1 MVIQWYQ
8 TMHIAQTHSLC
19 PECDA
24 RIDADPKHGELVCP
38 ECGTVV
44 EDQAVDHGPEW
55 NAYTASEHEARARVG
70 RPTTATLHDRGLS
83 TQIGWQNRD
92 ANGQSLSAQ
101 QRKKMHRLRKWD
113 ERCRVRTGRERTL
126 RQALGEIHRM
136 SSALGLP
143 QSIRETAS
151 VIYRR
156 ASDSD
161 LVVGRSIEGI
171 ATGALYAA
179 ARQHGVPRT
188 LDEVTT
194 VARVEQQ
201 RISRDYRLIASELD
215 LALEP
220 TDPTA
225 YLPRF
230 GSECGC
236 SRAVQSQARDL
247 LAAVTGTPYPSGK
260 HPAGLAAAALY
271 ASALLSDEHLTQG
284 TIAEAAD
291 VTRVTIRK
299 HYRELLDHADH
310 MSPDQARATAR
321 GETSLAE

>member
-1 MVIQWYQ
+1 
-8 TMHIAQTHSLC
+8 MHVVQRHTSC

-24 RIDADPKHGELVCP
+24 QVETDPKHGELVCA

-44 EDQAVDHGPEW
+44 EDQAIDHGPEW
-55 NAYTASEHEARARVG
+55 SAYTASERKDRSRVG
-70 RPTTATLHDRGLS
+70 RPTSPTMHDRGLS
-83 TQIGWQNRD
+83 TQIDWQNQD
-92 ANGQSLSAQ
+92 GYGQALNPR
-101 QRKKMHRLRKWD
+101 QRRKMERLRTWN
-113 ERCRVRTGRERTL
+113 ERCRTRTGRERTL
-126 RQALGEIHRM
+126 RQAFGEIHRM
-136 SSALGLP
+136 ASALGLP
-143 QSIRETAS
+143 QSVRETTC

-156 ASDSD
+156 ASEADF
-161 LVVGRSIEGI
+161 VVGRSIEGI
-171 ATGALYAA
+171 AAGALYAA

-194 VARVEQQ
+194 VARIDQR
-201 RISRDYRLIASELD
+201 RISRDYRLIANELD

-230 GSECGC
+230 VTDCGC
-236 SRAVQSQARDL
+236 SEAVHRQARDL

-271 ASALLSDEHLTQG
+271 ASALLTNEHLTQG

-299 HYRELLDHADH
+299 RYRELLNHADH
-310 MSPDQARATAR
+310 MSPNQARATAR
-321 GETSLAE
+321 GETSHAE

>member
-1 MVIQWYQ
+1 MQL
-8 TMHIAQTHSLC
+8 AQTQSAC
-19 PECDA
+19 PECDG
-24 RIDADPKHGELVCP
+24 RVERDPKHGECVCAECVCA

-44 EDQAVDHGPEW
+44 NDQPIDHGPEW
-55 NAYTASEHEARARVG
+55 NAYTTTEREDRSRVG
-70 RPTTATLHDRGLS
+70 RPTSPTMHDRGLS
-83 TQIGWQNRD
+83 TQIDWQDKD
-92 ANGQSLSAQ
+92 ANGNSLTNR
-101 QRKKMHRLRKWD
+101 QRKQMERLRTWN
-113 ERCRVRTGRERTL
+113 ERCQTRTGRERSL

-143 QSIRETAS
+143 QSVRETAC

-156 ASDSD
+156 ASDAD
-161 LVVGRSIEGI
+161 LVIGRSIEGI

-179 ARQHGVPRT
+179 ARQHGIPRT
-188 LDEVTT
+188 LEEVTT
-194 VARVEQQ
+194 VARVDQR
-201 RISRDYRLIASELD
+201 RISRDYRLVADELA

-230 GSECGC
+230 VSDCGC
-236 SRAVQSQARDL
+236 SETVHRQARDL

-310 MSPDQARATAR
+310 MSPDQARATAQ
-321 GETSLAE
+321 GETSHAE